1 MVPSGGV
8 PHPNSPA
15 NGRKSILLVEDEVMV
30 RMMIADKLREAGYTV
45 IEAANAHE
53 ALEVLQ
59 HDVDVRAILSDVRMP
74 GTIDGVGL
82 ARTVRSQYPAV
93 KIMLASGHLPSLD
106 WAEHDGF
113 FPKPYDVEAVIR
125 YIKTLLD

>member
-1 MVPSGGV
+1 MVLSGGE

-30 RMMIADKLREAGYTV
+30 RMMIADKLRQAGYTV

-59 HDVDVRAILSDVRMP
+59 HNVEVRAILSDIRMP

-82 ARTVRSQYPAV
+82 ARMVRLQYPAI
-93 KIMLASGHLPSLD
+93 KIMLASGHLPVLD
-106 WAEHDGF
+106 WAQHDGF
-113 FPKPYDVEAVIR
+113 FHKPYDAEAVIR
-125 YIKTLLD
+125 HIKTLLG